1 MRPCELDWVSHC
13 GLALSGNKVVAPLGD
28 LIWHSCAGPPDP
40 ALHVRPKP
48 GGAERPPPVLLVK
61 PDRTLDEVPD
71 RRLDDREPVRA
82 EMIAQEVEAPLDPPD
97 EGLVRVVN
105 FCSWL
110 IREVPTTSA
119 PRPVYLQQPT
129 FKMPMSAFS

>member
-1 MRPCELDWVSHC
+1 MISFGTPAPAHLTQPCT
-13 GLALSGNKVVAPLGD
+13 
-28 LIWHSCAGPPDP
+28 P

-110 IREVPTTSA
+110 RLLKKSFEGLGRS
-119 PRPVYLQQPT
+119 
-129 FKMPMSAFS
+129 

>member
-1 MRPCELDWVSHC
+1 MTRVLPHGAPFHGQARPR
-13 GLALSGNKVVAPLGD
+13 
-28 LIWHSCAGPPDP
+28 PPDSMP
-40 ALHVRPKP
+40 HVRPKP

-110 IREVPTTSA
+110 KADLQSPENEVCST
-119 PRPVYLQQPT
+119 PRNGH
-129 FKMPMSAFS
+129 FRGIG